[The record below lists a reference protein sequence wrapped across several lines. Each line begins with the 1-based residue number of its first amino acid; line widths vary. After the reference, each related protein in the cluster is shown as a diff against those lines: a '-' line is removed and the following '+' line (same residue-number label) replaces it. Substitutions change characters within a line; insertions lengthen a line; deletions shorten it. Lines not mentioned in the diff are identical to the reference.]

1 MNFKV
6 RDASFADTQYIIGKL
21 GLYPTNAFIAV
32 VLVNKAGDIVG
43 SIGADH
49 FTYNSCQLF
58 IAIEGA
64 AGLQQLLRAG
74 FDLAFNR
81 AGMNIAY
88 GIVNSDNAK
97 SLRLTSKVGFKLKT
111 KLEDGWR
118 KGVHLMVFE
127 MEKKACLW
135 LTARADLRKYLTR
148 LRRRRAA

>member
-1 MNFKV
+1 MNFKI
-6 RDASFADTQYIIGKL
+6 RDASFADTHYIISRL
-21 GLYPTNAFIAV
+21 GLYPTNAFVAV
-32 VLVNKAGDIVG
+32 VMTNKAGDIVG

-49 FTYNSCQLF
+49 FTFNSCQLF
-58 IAIEGA
+58 IAVDGA

-81 AGMNIAY
+81 AGMEIAY

-97 SLRLTSKVGFKLKT
+97 SLRLTSKVGFKLKA

-127 MEKKACLW
+127 IEKKDCLW
-135 LTARADLRKYLTR
+135 LRPRGEVRTYLTR